1 MKVQDIDLNKM
12 LKLSP
17 ETGRLLL
24 GEDRML
30 LFRQEA
36 FGALRKLLLEQL
48 GERLA
53 RALLSQ
59 FGHRC
64 GTGDHRALT
73 SNYQWDTDHDEM
85 GAGPAM
91 HAWEGLVHVEPVFVN
106 FDKKSGFFEFKGI
119 WTNSYEADLHISQFG
134 LSSEPVCHT
143 LTGYASGWCSAFMG
157 VNDLVTIETECVG
170 KGDKQCVFLVKSA
183 DKWGPEANPWKE
195 SLAATDTSL
204 SLELEEKVKELE
216 RHRRAMLDLGTPIIQ
231 VWQDVVV
238 LPVIGVVDTKRS
250 AAMTESLL
258 SRVATQEVK
267 CVIMDLTGV
276 DMVDTKTADNF
287 IKTVRALELVGSR
300 CIITGIRPEVAQ
312 TLTQLGVDMAGI
324 VTLRSLKEGLE
335 ESLKLLGYR
344 VRKIS
349 DGTGRHTA

>member
-1 MKVQDIDLNKM
+1 MKVQDIDLGKM

-17 ETGRLLL
+17 ETGRILL

-36 FGALRKLLLEQL
+36 FGELRKLLFEQL
-48 GERLA
+48 GEKLG

-59 FGHRC
+59 FGYRC
-64 GTGDHRALT
+64 GQGDYKAFDK
-73 SNYQWDTDHDEM
+73 SYQWDTEQDQF
-85 GAGPAM
+85 GAGPSL
-91 HAWEGLVHVEPVFVN
+91 HAWEGLVQSNLVFLN
-106 FDKKSGFFEFKGI
+106 FDRKTGAFEIKVV
-119 WTNSYEADLHISQFG
+119 WKNSYEAEIHLAHFG
-134 LSSEPVCHT
+134 VSHEPVCHS
-143 LTGYASGWCSAFMG
+143 LTGYASGWCSSFMG
-157 VNDLVTIETECVG
+157 SNNIVAVESECVG
-170 KGDKQCVFLVKSA
+170 KGDKECVFSAKSA
-183 DKWGPEANPWKE
+183 DQWGPEAAPWKE
-195 SLAATDTSL
+195 SLASTDTSL

-216 RHRRAMLDLGTPIIQ
+216 RHRRAMLELGTPIIQ

-258 SRVATQEVK
+258 SRVAQQEVK